1 MTDVF
6 QRGDGTKEAAVLNCT
21 HVHFLHKDLVK
32 LLILKAEGELSKS
45 FIQEW
50 FWLFDSARMNG
61 KGVVWDKRKLS
72 LWGEGRIVYLSIY

>member
-1 MTDVF
+1 
-6 QRGDGTKEAAVLNCT
+6 
-21 HVHFLHKDLVK
+21 LVK